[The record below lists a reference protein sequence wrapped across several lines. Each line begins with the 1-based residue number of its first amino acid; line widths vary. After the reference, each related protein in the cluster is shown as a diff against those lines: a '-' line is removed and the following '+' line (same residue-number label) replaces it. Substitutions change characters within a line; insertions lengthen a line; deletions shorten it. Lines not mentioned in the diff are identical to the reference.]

1 MHIKTMASTFGIAL
15 IFIFNLAACSKDD
28 AGSGPAQPD
37 PQALPA
43 NTSAGTEDSIPDGLL
58 PDNAAP
64 LHYSLHLRVDPRED
78 SFSGEARIRTSLQR
92 ASDELYL
99 HGRSL
104 QISDAG
110 AVLDSGESIALD
122 WQQLTESGVVH
133 LTAGQELPAGE
144 LTLTFSYRAP
154 FNTSLEGLYRVDKG
168 ELAYAFTQ
176 FEATSARL
184 AFPAFDQPG
193 FKVPFDLKL
202 TVPREQVGIANTP
215 QIAEAAAGGGWK
227 TLTFATTKALP
238 SYLVAFAVGPFDVV
252 EWEPIPASRV
262 REREVPLRGIT
273 TRGRGAEIHY
283 ALKYTAEILVAME
296 QYFGTAYPYTKLD
309 IIAVPDFASGAMEN
323 AGAITYREQL
333 ILLDESSAQFDKY
346 NYFNTHAHEL
356 SHQWFGNLVTPAW
369 WDDLWLKE
377 SFATWH
383 AHITLDEL
391 YPDGHY
397 LDALFNGSAW
407 AMNEDSLASARR
419 IREPIVHHE
428 DIGAAYDGITYAKG
442 GGVLAM
448 FEEFLGREN
457 LRRGIRLYMQ
467 KFAWKNTTADD
478 FMAAITEA
486 NPQADGEVLQEA
498 FRSFIEQAGVP
509 VLAMALDCD
518 GDRPRLALSQQRY
531 LPLGSRG
538 SADQSWT
545 IPACITL
552 FTESGPR
559 QQCFIAAGASQSVDL
574 DSERC
579 PQALLP
585 NSNGS
590 SYYRFNLPGDQW
602 QALLQRFDQLSTHEQ
617 ISVAGSVISALNAGA
632 MAMEDF
638 LAAAPVIAG
647 SDSWRVSIRPRDSI
661 YRLLDHGST
670 PAQKQ
675 QLQTLLA
682 SWYRPQLEQLDAL
695 ESLTPDQNQYRV
707 FMQSTLALRAGDEAL
722 LQALTEMAKRY
733 TGYAD
738 DGQIHPGRIDSNY
751 AYIALLAGVKTLGK
765 PFTELLWQQFLAE
778 ENVTLR
784 ERHLQALARSEDPGV
799 AAQLRAAILSPEVA
813 VNEFG
818 YIISGQM
825 DVPEHQQAMWQWM
838 QENFDAVIA
847 RIPTWQ
853 KGQTPHYFDSF
864 CSEEDA
870 ASVEAVFSP
879 LIADYESGPRY
890 LAKSLEKIRLCAA
903 YVEHYGNVGS

>member
-1 MHIKTMASTFGIAL
+1 MQIKTMASVLGTAL
-15 IFIFNLAACSKDD
+15 ILILTACSMDEPD
-28 AGSGPAQPD
+28 RNTAQADPGPADVQTGVVK
-37 PQALPA
+37 A
-43 NTSAGTEDSIPDGLL
+43 ERIPDGLL
-58 PDNAAP
+58 PANAAP
-64 LHYSLHLRVDPRED
+64 LHYRLHLVVDPRED

-92 ASDELYL
+92 ASSALYL

-104 QISDAG
+104 QISEAR
-110 AVLDSGESIALD
+110 AVLDSGQSIALD
-122 WQQLTESGVVH
+122 WEQLTEGGVVR
-133 LTAGQELPAGE
+133 LQAEQELPAGE
-144 LTLTFSYRAP
+144 FTLAFSYQAP
-154 FNTSLEGLYRVDKG
+154 FNTRLEGLYRVDKG
-168 ELAYAFTQ
+168 DLAYAFTQ

-193 FKVPFDLKL
+193 FKVPFDVQL
-202 TVPREQVGIANTP
+202 TIPEDQVGIANTP
-215 QIAEAAAGGGWK
+215 QVAESIASDGWK
-227 TLTFATTKALP
+227 TLTFATTKPLP

-252 EWEPIPASRV
+252 EWEPVPETAV
-262 REREVPLRGIT
+262 REREIPLRGIT
-273 TRGRGAEIHY
+273 TRGRGEEIHF
-283 ALKYTAEILVAME
+283 ALKYTAEILMAME
-296 QYFGTAYPYTKLD
+296 DYFGTAYPYAKLD

-333 ILLDESSAQFDKY
+333 ILVDDDSPVFDKY

-419 IREPIVHHE
+419 IREPIIHHE

-467 KFAWKNTTADD
+467 KYAWKNTTADD
-478 FMAAITEA
+478 FITAITEA
-486 NPQADGEVLQEA
+486 NPQADGDVLQEA

-509 VLAMALDCD
+509 ELTMALDCE
-518 GDRPRLALSQQRY
+518 GERPQLALSQQRY

-538 SADQSWT
+538 SPQQSWT
-545 IPACITL
+545 IPACVTL
-552 FTESGPR
+552 FTESGPE
-559 QQCFIAAGASQSVDL
+559 QQCFIAQGASQTINL
-574 DSERC
+574 TTERC

-590 SYYRFNLPGDQW
+590 SYYRFNLTGDQW
-602 QALLQRFDQLSTHEQ
+602 LALLQRFEQLSTHEQ
-617 ISVAGSVISALNAGA
+617 ISVAGSVISAVNAGN
-632 MAMEDF
+632 MEMQDF

-647 SDSWRVSIRPRDSI
+647 SKSWRVSVRPRGNI
-661 YRLLDHGST
+661 YKLMDYGST

-675 QLQTLLA
+675 RLQSLLA
-682 SWYRPQLEQLDAL
+682 EWYRPQLEQLNAL
-695 ESLTPDQNQYRV
+695 ETLTPDQNQYR
-707 FMQSTLALRAGDEAL
+707 MLMLSTLALRAGDKSL
-722 LQALTEMAKRY
+722 LQDLTEMAKRY
-733 TGYAD
+733 TGYGD
-738 DGQIHPGRIDSNY
+738 DEQIHPERIDANY
-751 AYIALLAGVKTLGK
+751 AYIALLAGVETLGK
-765 PFTELLWQQFLAE
+765 PFTDLLWKQFLAQD
-778 ENVTLR
+778 NVTLR

-799 AAQLRAAILSPEVA
+799 ARYLRAAILSPDVA

-825 DVPEHQQAMWQWM
+825 DVPRQQQPMWRWM

-853 KGQTPHYFDSF
+853 KGQAPRYFDSF

-879 LIADYESGPRY
+879 VIANYESGPRY

-903 YVEHYGNVGS
+903 YVERYGNTDP